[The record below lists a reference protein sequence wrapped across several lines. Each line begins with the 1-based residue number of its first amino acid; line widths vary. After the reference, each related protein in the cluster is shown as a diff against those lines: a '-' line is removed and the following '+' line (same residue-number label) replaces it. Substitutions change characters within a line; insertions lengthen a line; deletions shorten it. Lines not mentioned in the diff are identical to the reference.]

1 MAWGSRY
8 KTELKKI
15 FTYQKKAATVIFFAD
30 RLAYVKPLMFDM
42 NAIKVCRINVYQ
54 NLILLYEAH
63 TGAAPWKFFNKFS
76 KINHNYLTSSE
87 NSGNLCNS

>member
-15 FTYQKKAATVIFFAD
+15 STYQKKAATVIFFAD

-42 NAIKVCRINVYQ
+42 NAIKVYRINVYQ
-54 NLILLYEAH
+54 NLILLYKAH
-63 TGAAPWKFFNKFS
+63 TGAAP
-76 KINHNYLTSSE
+76 
-87 NSGNLCNS
+87 